1 MTEKE
6 IQKYIFQSISIPNI
20 SYSEIEMLKIEN
32 RFIYDCIPLET
43 IITLYKRELQVKE
56 WNKSKKKNYYRVH
69 MLNGGYKYVY
79 MCEEMVKDFYG
90 YYGYELVK

>member
-6 IQKYIFQSISIPNI
+6 IQKYIFQSIPNI

>member
-6 IQKYIFQSISIPNI
+6 IQEYIFQNIPNI
-20 SYSEIEMLKIEN
+20 SYSEMLKIKN

-43 IITLYKRELQVKE
+43 IIILYKRELQVKE
-56 WNKSKKKNYYRVH
+56 WNKNKKKNYYRVH